1 MDLKSGPK
9 LAVTFAQRQTHV
21 TVIHTHRMCSDSI
34 LTCSS
39 KYCNAIWGTVKCARV
54 EPDRDVL
61 VTCILCMQQKKLGD
75 EDCSKASL
83 RDYRISEDD

>member
-1 MDLKSGPK
+1 ML
-9 LAVTFAQRQTHV
+9 
-21 TVIHTHRMCSDSI
+21 
-34 LTCSS
+34 
-39 KYCNAIWGTVKCARV
+39 WGTVKCARV